1 MTVVIITGGGGFL
14 GQCLCT
20 SLLGDRKICA
30 GSDDVETE
38 ISRIILADVA
48 FPPVDKMQPAIAQGV
63 ANEMVTFRQGSIES
77 AEFCNSLVSEH
88 DESVSIFHLG
98 AVMSGTGEADFDL
111 CMRVNLMGTI
121 NVLEAARDHP
131 SRVKFIMASAGAI
144 VGSGEQNDWI
154 KKEDVIKDSV
164 RATPK
169 TTYGATKACSELL
182 LADYS
187 RRSFIDGRGAR

>member
-48 FPPVDKMQPAIAQGV
+48 FPPVDKMQSAIAQGV
-63 ANEMVTFRQGSIES
+63 ADETVLCRQGSIES